1 MVFPVVALF
10 CGQKGVPGAKRS
22 WRGSLVSGERRHLM
36 KEVCSVSGVTDGEG
50 VEERS
55 LFLEQREDQ
64 EEKAIWSKMVV
75 SEVLDPG
82 IWRRGTG

>member
-1 MVFPVVALF
+1 MKKVLVL
-10 CGQKGVPGAKRS
+10 S
-22 WRGSLVSGERRHLM
+22 WERDGG

-50 VEERS
+50 VEEWS
-55 LFLEQREDQ
+55 LFLEQREGQ

>member
-1 MVFPVVALF
+1 MHGTWRAGGAGAGIGAAGFRRKEPVGFL
-10 CGQKGVPGAKRS
+10 KRLT
-22 WRGSLVSGERRHLM
+22 RM
-36 KEVCSVSGVTDGEG
+36 KKVCSVSGVTDGEG
-50 VEERS
+50 VEEWS
-55 LFLEQREDQ
+55 LFLEQREGQ